1 MLKKTITYT
10 DFNGEK
16 VSEDF
21 YFNLSKA
28 EIAEME
34 LSHRGGFSAYLQQI
48 IETEDGAQIIA
59 AFKRILTTSVGQRS
73 EDGRRFIKNEE
84 ITNDFLQSEA
94 YSELFMELV
103 TDGNKAAEFI
113 QAIVPADMAEAV
125 ADGSKLAAVPEG
137 KEMEEEIPAYILENR
152 EPTPKELQEM
162 SPDEIRE
169 AFRKRQQRNK

>member
-16 VSEDF
+16 ASEDF

-34 LSHRGGFSAYLQQI
+34 LSHRGGFSSYLQEI
-48 IETEDGAQIIA
+48 IEAEDGAEIIST
-59 AFKRILTTSVGQRS
+59 FKRILTMSVGQRS

-125 ADGSKLAAVPEG
+125 ADGSKLTAVPQG
-137 KEMEEEIPAYILENR
+137 KVDETPAYILENR
-152 EPTPKELQEM
+152 EPTAKELQEM

-169 AFRKRQQRNK
+169 AFKRRHMRDNT